1 GKTCFATA
9 CISALSLKCCF
20 PTLRQIVD
28 ACQVKF
34 PPHKSQLT
42 GLLMSNSP
50 CSLEFDSHITRY
62 TDIVALIA
70 KSIACL
76 GSSQTD
82 LLDIGL
88 YYFAIG
94 AMLKRIF
101 DSDNNPFLSEES
113 GQIHAIFNSQFR
125 KALSEGPTDAP
136 ISALYLHPR
145 KQN

>member
-1 GKTCFATA
+1 MIKYLRSIITYFRKSHAGTDALNKARKSMDIECGLEGIRKTRFATV

-20 PTLRQIVD
+20 PALRQIVD

-50 CSLEFDSHITRY
+50 RSLEFEAHITCY
-62 TDIVALIA
+62 TDIVAPIA

-76 GSSQTD
+76 ESSQTD
-82 LLDIGL
+82 LSDIGL

-94 AMLKRIF
+94 ATLK
-101 DSDNNPFLSEES
+101 
-113 GQIHAIFNSQFR
+113 
-125 KALSEGPTDAP
+125 
-136 ISALYLHPR
+136 
-145 KQN
+145 